1 MFYIMDLMSEQK
13 QERGDRILE
22 ATRELLAERGYA
34 EVTVREL
41 ASRCGVSVPTL
52 YNRFGGKDELIA
64 RAVQSQF
71 LRVLGSLEDDGEPI
85 GHLRL
90 LALVARIADGIVE
103 LADYH
108 RALLQAFSQV
118 RETGAIH
125 QNLAQELISAL
136 IVQLAEMRRR
146 RQLCDWVALDVLATQ
161 ITTACIAAMMA
172 WSAGG
177 VSDAG
182 LRPFMENSVGLIL
195 VASTRGA
202 SRKILLEGVKQTQA
216 KLAPEL
222 KHLPSLVSE
231 SVKKKA

>member
-1 MFYIMDLMSEQK
+1 MFYIMDLMSEQN

-22 ATRELLAERGYA
+22 ATRELLAERGYSA
-34 EVTVREL
+34 VTVREL
-41 ASRCGVSVPTL
+41 ARRCGVSVPTL

-71 LRVLGSLEDDGEPI
+71 FQVLSSLEDEGEPL
-85 GHLRL
+85 GHPRL
-90 LALVARIADGIVE
+90 IALVGRVAEGIVE

-146 RQLCDWVALDVLATQ
+146 RELCDWVALDVLATQ

-177 VSDAG
+177 VSDTG
-182 LRPFMENSVGLIL
+182 LRPFMEHSVGLIL
-195 VASTRGA
+195 VASTQGE
-202 SRKILLEGVKQTQA
+202 SREILLEGVKQSQA
-216 KLAPEL
+216 EVAPEL
-222 KHLPSLVSE
+222 KHLSSRVSD
-231 SVKKKA
+231 SAKKKA